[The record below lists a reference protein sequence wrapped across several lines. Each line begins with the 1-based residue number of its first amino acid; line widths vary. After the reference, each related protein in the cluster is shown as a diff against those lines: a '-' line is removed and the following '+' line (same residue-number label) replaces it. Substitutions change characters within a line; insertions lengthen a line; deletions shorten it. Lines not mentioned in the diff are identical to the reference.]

1 MKIFISYSTYDEE
14 IVRELEKY
22 IPKEM
27 VEAWIDHKKVSGG
40 DSLSRVI
47 KKGIKNSDI
56 YFIFIS
62 QNSLNSEWVDKE
74 IKWAM
79 KKEEKLKYEFIVPVL
94 LDKDVLPIWTKR
106 YKKLKDRKWIEYNS
120 FEKMANSI
128 KDTIV
133 NKTIEKYNNECI
145 LKAKVVENI
154 LATIATIIF
163 AIAFFSEP
171 TKKEHINT
179 ILEKNIACDISNLDF
194 QSMWAFS
201 YATCPIDKDRKLL
214 SIGVLNKIFIR
225 EINSNY

>member
-1 MKIFISYSTYDEE
+1 MKIFISYSTNDEK

-106 YKKLKDRKWIEYNS
+106 YKKLKDRK
-120 FEKMANSI
+120 
-128 KDTIV
+128 
-133 NKTIEKYNNECI
+133 
-145 LKAKVVENI
+145 
-154 LATIATIIF
+154 
-163 AIAFFSEP
+163 
-171 TKKEHINT
+171 
-179 ILEKNIACDISNLDF
+179 
-194 QSMWAFS
+194 
-201 YATCPIDKDRKLL
+201 
-214 SIGVLNKIFIR
+214 
-225 EINSNY
+225 